1 MRATVVVD
9 PETMEWSP
17 CPDDLPPGAMLK
29 VLSADEDTGA
39 VAAAVKFPAGYVE
52 PKHGHP
58 CGHDIY
64 IVQGALINTET
75 GQATSKGMYFYAPAG
90 DIHGPFRVPE
100 DEDCIFLVVTDGPLF
115 PLVKPE

>member
-39 VAAAVKFPAGYVE
+39 VAAVVKFPAGYVE

-100 DEDCIFLVVTDGPLF
+100 DEDCIFFIVTDGPLF